1 MENLAVKLTNIKQ
14 NFGAKDVLNIEE
26 LTVYENDRIG
36 IVGDNGQGK
45 STLLNIIYGDLI
57 PEGEVQRETEFGYYP
72 QIAEIDE
79 LFNIDT
85 LDGELM
91 SHFAIPKSN
100 VETFSGGETTKF
112 RLTQVLSDYQ
122 TGLLLDEPTTH
133 LDQTGIK
140 KLVEEL
146 RYYYGTLLFVSHD
159 RYFLNQLADKIWE
172 VQDGKVV
179 EYEGNYDSYKQQKE
193 LEYLENER
201 ATENYL
207 QEKKRLET
215 AITKK
220 KEQAEKASKVSNKK
234 KQQNIR
240 PDRLAASKQKDT
252 VQKTMQKSAKAM
264 EARLSKLQE
273 VTPNEKQKEIVFP
286 TPKSVEIHNKY
297 PIRGENIQLKAGD
310 KSLLQMVDFQFG
322 LGRKIAIVGE
332 NGTGK
337 STLLNAI
344 VNDKEGIIL
353 SPKVA
358 FSIYQQMDYK
368 LFGEET
374 ILTFLMKRT
383 EYPENLVRSILS
395 NLGFAQFE
403 ISKPLSALS
412 GGEATK
418 LSIALLFVWPSNV
431 LVLDEPTNFI
441 DLNTIEALET
451 LIANYKGTVLFTSH
465 DPYFVEEIAD
475 DIYKIENQQLQLTS
489 KEEM

>member
-1 MENLAVKLTNIKQ
+1 
-14 NFGAKDVLNIEE
+14 
-26 LTVYENDRIG
+26 
-36 IVGDNGQGK
+36 
-45 STLLNIIYGDLI
+45 
-57 PEGEVQRETEFGYYP
+57 
-72 QIAEIDE
+72 
-79 LFNIDT
+79 
-85 LDGELM
+85 
-91 SHFAIPKSN
+91 
-100 VETFSGGETTKF
+100 
-112 RLTQVLSDYQ
+112 
-122 TGLLLDEPTTH
+122 
-133 LDQTGIK
+133 
-140 KLVEEL
+140 
-146 RYYYGTLLFVSHD
+146 
-159 RYFLNQLADKIWE
+159 
-172 VQDGKVV
+172 
-179 EYEGNYDSYKQQKE
+179 
-193 LEYLENER
+193 
-201 ATENYL
+201 
-207 QEKKRLET
+207 
-215 AITKK
+215 
-220 KEQAEKASKVSNKK
+220 
-234 KQQNIR
+234 
-240 PDRLAASKQKDT
+240 
-252 VQKTMQKSAKAM
+252 
-264 EARLSKLQE
+264 
-273 VTPNEKQKEIVFP
+273 
-286 TPKSVEIHNKY
+286 
-297 PIRGENIQLKAGD
+297 
-310 KSLLQMVDFQFG
+310 
-322 LGRKIAIVGE
+322 
-332 NGTGK
+332 GTGK